1 MWKRC
6 GKSAFLVLKQKNVEV
21 DYSICRIGH
30 ILDRSEPQSLGKLED
45 PVKKHMVS
53 IKQPLSGVVK
63 KNPQPFL
70 CLKYKNFRI

>member
-6 GKSAFLVLKQKNVEV
+6 GKSAFLVIQQKMWKLIIAYV
-21 DYSICRIGH
+21 G
-30 ILDRSEPQSLGKLED
+30 LDTFWNEPQSLGKLED